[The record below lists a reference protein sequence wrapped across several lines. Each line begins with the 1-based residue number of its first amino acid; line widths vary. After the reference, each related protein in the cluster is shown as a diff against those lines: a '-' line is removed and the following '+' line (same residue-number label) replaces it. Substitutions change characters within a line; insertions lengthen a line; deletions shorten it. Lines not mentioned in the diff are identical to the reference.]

1 MDFEL
6 LYSWFPSA
14 ILLVLLFYAL
24 KQYEQHAIVRV
35 LRILTIILLCFHLLV
50 ICSLFLHEIVLYVF
64 DVNTHGFMNLNSI
77 LIYLVIWCVMAL
89 ALLFSLP
96 PFKELFAS
104 FYKPIKITLLTL
116 LALPIL
122 AFLLFY
128 IAVAFKV

>member
-24 KQYEQHAIVRV
+24 KRYEQHAIVRV